1 MQEPDEPV
9 FCLFFP
15 KKIRLLASKVL
26 KKRWLPEILAR
37 PVYLSSLSTG
47 YSISDQAK
55 KIMDRGCQ
63 ALIQKLFR
71 VADLSQKIREVL
83 DLRQSPSGT

>member
-1 MQEPDEPV
+1 M
-9 FCLFFP
+9 L
-15 KKIRLLASKVL
+15 RLTSLINPEVKV
-26 KKRWLPEILAR
+26 I
-37 PVYLSSLSTG
+37 LSTG

-55 KIMDRGCQ
+55 KIMDSGCQ

-83 DLRQSPSGT
+83 DLRPRPSGT

>member
-1 MQEPDEPV
+1 
-9 FCLFFP
+9 
-15 KKIRLLASKVL
+15 VL

-37 PVYLSSLSTG
+37 PVYLSSLSIG

-55 KIMDRGCQ
+55 KIMDSGCQ
-63 ALIQKLFR
+63 ALIQKPFR